1 MVEIPSWL
9 VLNFFTSFLL
19 ILLLV
24 FQNKTSRLQKGRK
37 YSAILTCT
45 LILLISESIGR
56 VGEYNPDNLLFLARI
71 GYFLIFILDPV
82 DILFAVNYVDCW
94 MDNENSRPR
103 KRFKNAFRAFAIANG
118 VFVTL
123 SSFFRLRWFFYFED
137 GLYYRGSL
145 YIIRALLVM
154 LFIVLLLVYTV
165 VFRKDFMS
173 EYKNMILV
181 LPLFSLLG
189 AICQVFFYNMDTTY
203 AGISLGCLVLFFFF
217 QSNDVNIDYLS
228 GVLNRRGIDIK
239 LDEMIKNSQSSGKN
253 FAAIMMDLDNFKT
266 INDTFGHE
274 EGDKAIKQMA
284 DILTNSF
291 DEDTSIGRFGGDEFF
306 VITDNVSKIELD
318 IIINEVREKLAHIR
332 DKRGW
337 DKNVDISCGY
347 SIYVSTSNM
356 AREEFAEILDALM
369 YNEKEEHHKNMEQL
383 VDA

>member
-1 MVEIPSWL
+1 MVEIPSWV

-19 ILLLV
+19 ILLLM

-45 LILLISESIGR
+45 LILLISETIGR
-56 VGEYNPDNLLFLARI
+56 VGENNPDNLLFLARI

-94 MDNENSRPR
+94 MDEENSKPR
-103 KRFKNAFRAFAIANG
+103 RRFKEAFRAFAIANG
-118 VFVTL
+118 VIVTL
-123 SSFFRLRWFFYFED
+123 SSLLGLRWFFYFEN
-137 GLYYRGSL
+137 GIYYRGSFFL
-145 YIIRALLVM
+145 IRALLVM
-154 LFIVLLLVYTV
+154 LFIILLLVYTV
-165 VFRKDFMS
+165 VFRKDFLS

-181 LPLFSLLG
+181 LPFLALLG
-189 AICQVFFYNMDTTY
+189 AIGQVFFYNMDTTY

-253 FAAIMMDLDNFKT
+253 FGAIMMDLDNFKT
-266 INDTFGHE
+266 INDTLGHE
-274 EGDKAIKQMA
+274 EGDRAIKYMA

-291 DEDTSIGRFGGDEFF
+291 DKDTAIGRFGGDEFF
-306 VITDNVSKIELD
+306 VITDNISKADLD
-318 IIINEVREKLAHIR
+318 KIIAEVREKLAHIR

-337 DKNVDISCGY
+337 NKNVDVSCGY
-347 SIYVSTSNM
+347 SIYVSNSNM
-356 AREEFAEILDALM
+356 TREQFADILDSLM
-369 YNEKEEHHKNMEQL
+369 YIEKEDHHKDQ
-383 VDA
+383 